1 MRFENLERRLALS
14 TSSINWQASPMTASA
29 VDNSSDAP
37 MASKLARVAGPVA
50 STGSLQKPTTP
61 AKSAP
66 AKPDGVGPAP
76 LDSPPS
82 LSSPGTTALALAA
95 EPIAG
100 GGIHLQWRPLGLL
113 PEGQIIIF
121 RKSPSETD
129 WTAGAIAEPAYN
141 ATSYDDLTAVTGVA
155 YEYKVVTYSELGAAP
170 NEKYILAGNAVAP
183 VHSRGTVL
191 LVVEATQLDPNRDSE
206 GTTLL
211 PALGQYQ
218 ADLIAEGY
226 RVRVITAPRIDVPRG
241 IPSDPNSA
249 EAISAY
255 FGAWSNSVMS
265 LKAQIRAIYQQT
277 PDLSSI
283 FLIGHVP
290 VPYSGLENPDGA
302 AHALSHGA
310 WPADV
315 FYGSL
320 SIPDSAWTDT
330 IDSELGD
337 GVNRNL
343 PGDGKFDQDLLLQ
356 LYAGTEL
363 ENTAFTDVPVGRI
376 DFAMLPP
383 FKGLGYTSGASA
395 PVEETRLL
403 ARYLEKDHQWRTGQ
417 WNVDHKA
424 LFEEQFPFPEYY
436 DTNRLTPNVG
446 LGNIV
451 AGLTGPVEDPAHP
464 APQHYDLTEKSWL
477 WMYAG
482 AAGYPNY
489 ATLHFSLFR
498 ELHINHYINGAY
510 AQPGTYA
517 ADVDEGSHKAV
528 FNFIYGSY
536 VGDWNQPQSLLRTVI
551 AEPDGL
557 GLASM
562 WGARPR
568 WNQHRMALGQ
578 TIGDSLE
585 RTINNFGLR
594 EAYDYDPYESSTR
607 LALMG
612 DPTLRQENVLPPT
625 GVTTAANTAG
635 AGTTVSWTASA
646 DPSVAG
652 YYVYRASSP
661 AGPFTLL
668 NATMTAG
675 TSYLDTTASPGT
687 ETYYLVRASR
697 LQASASGTY
706 WNLSLG
712 AMSAPRVTNAHFIG
726 NTKPQ
731 TIDVTFDQDVSN
743 SLTAADFVISGQRR
757 DFATGSN
764 VPISFTAGVDF
775 HLVSF
780 DTLTR
785 TARIQFDVNNE
796 LGVHGLVPSGRY
808 TLSFA
813 TSSVTNAFGVPL
825 PSGYSFAFGSLTGDT
840 NGDLRVDFSDLVVL
854 AQQYGRTVTGGSLS
868 GDFNN
873 DGVVNFDDLVV
884 LAQHYGTIL

>member
-1 MRFENLERRLALS
+1 MNVLEGPVKSSALDS
-14 TSSINWQASPMTASA
+14 RAKAVSVLEPTSDMGA
-29 VDNSSDAP
+29 
-37 MASKLARVAGPVA
+37 MASRD
-50 STGSLQKPTTP
+50 SR
-61 AKSAP
+61 AKGSAP
-66 AKPDGVGPAP
+66 TSPDKLGPEP
-76 LDSPPS
+76 LDSPS
-82 LSSPGTTALALAA
+82 NLSSPGTIALALAA
-95 EPIAG
+95 APIAG
-100 GGIHLQWRPLGLL
+100 GGIRLNWQPLGLTF
-113 PEGQIIIF
+113 EGQIIIF
-121 RKSPSETD
+121 RKSPGETD
-129 WTAGAIAEPAYN
+129 WTADAIAEPAYN
-141 ATSYDDLTAVTGVA
+141 ATSYDDLTAVTGIA
-155 YEYKVVTYSELGAAP
+155 YEYKVVVYTFLGGAP
-170 NEKYILAGNAVAP
+170 TEKYILAGNAVAP
-183 VHSRGTVL
+183 VQSRGTVL
-191 LVVEATQLDPNRDSE
+191 LVVEATQLDPNRDAA

-211 PALGQYQ
+211 PALAQYQ

-226 RVRVITAPRIDVPRG
+226 RVRVITAPRIDVPRD
-241 IPSDPNSA
+241 IPSDPTSPA
-249 EAISAY
+249 AISAHY
-255 FGAWSNSVMS
+255 GTWSNSVMA
-265 LKAQIRAIYQQT
+265 LKAQIRSIYQQT

-302 AHALSHGA
+302 AHALSYGA

-315 FYGSL
+315 FYGAL
-320 SIPDSAWTDT
+320 STPDSAWTDT
-330 IDSELGD
+330 IDSGLGE

-356 LYAGTEL
+356 LHAGTKL

-383 FKGLGYTSGASA
+383 FKGLSVVAGATA

-403 ARYLEKDHQWRTGQ
+403 SRYLEKDHEWRTGQ
-417 WNVDHKA
+417 WNVDGKA

-451 AGLTGPVEDPAHP
+451 AGLTGPIEDPANP
-464 APQHYDLTEKSWL
+464 APQRYDLTEKSWL

-489 ATLHFSLFR
+489 ATLHFSLYR
-498 ELHINHYINGAY
+498 ELHTFHYINGIH
-510 AQPGTYA
+510 AQPGSA
-517 ADVDEGSHKAV
+517 AAAVDEGSHKAV

-536 VGDWNQPQSLLRTVI
+536 VGDWNQPLSLLRSAI

-578 TIGDSLE
+578 TIGDSLK
-585 RTINNFGLR
+585 RTINNFGVR
-594 EAYDYDPYESSTR
+594 EAYDYDPYQSSIR

-612 DPTLRQENVLPPT
+612 DPTLRQENVVPPS
-625 GVTTAANTAG
+625 GVTTAANGAG
-635 AGTTVSWTASA
+635 AGTAVSWTASA

-652 YYVYRASSP
+652 YHVYRGSSP

-668 NATMTAG
+668 NTTMTAG
-675 TSYLDTTASPGT
+675 TSYVDAAAPAGA
-687 ETYYLVRASR
+687 ETYYLVRGAK

-706 WNLSLG
+706 WNLSIG
-712 AMSAPRVTNAHFIG
+712 TMSAPRVTGAQFVG
-726 NTKPQ
+726 DTSPQ

-743 SLTAADFVISGQRR
+743 SLTATDLIISGQRR
-757 DFATGSN
+757 NFVTGAN
-764 VPISFTAGVDF
+764 VPISLVAGVDF

-780 DTLTR
+780 NTLTR
-785 TARIQFDVNNE
+785 TARIQFDITNE
-796 LGVHGLVPSGRY
+796 LGVQGSLPSGRY
-808 TLSFA
+808 TLGFA
-813 TSSVTNAFGVPL
+813 AGSVTNAFEIPL
-825 PSGYSFAFGSLTGDT
+825 PSNYAFSFGTLTGDS

-854 AQQYGRTVTGGSLS
+854 AQQYGRTVTNGSLS
-868 GDFNN
+868 GDFND